1 MTVLLILGFV
11 LFIVLA
17 YYISKKF
24 NEYTYKRFQYEFFEI
39 KSACFIAASYIA
51 LYIAYYIYDKYT
63 EASTLLNA
71 QVLIVLAIF
80 VIVTV
85 VIINIKRTNLFI
97 GIVGSILQLVL
108 YSLITLYFILIIGC
122 AIGSATSRYRYYDD
136 CY

>member
-1 MTVLLILGFV
+1 VTVLLIFGFV
-11 LFIVLA
+11 LLIVLA

-51 LYIAYYIYDKYT
+51 LYIAYYIYDNYID
-63 EASTLLNA
+63 ASTILNA
-71 QVLIVLAIF
+71 QVLISLASV
-80 VIVTV
+80 VIIRA
-85 VIINIKRTNLFI
+85 VIINIKRTNLLI